1 MRLMMGDGVE
11 TERGG
16 QNLTRELLKVVTSP
30 DFRTGYIQT
39 QTAQART
46 ELDEIP
52 KGFKKAAGLKATV
65 VKERLAAEK
74 MGKPLEE
81 AVKDA
86 RNFRIMMDEVSR
98 EQVDQT
104 SPDGT
109 TLQKSRGLV
118 LFEQSLEEVES
129 DPQTLKR
136 TEEAETK
143 LKAEETRAGE
153 ELTKVIEEV
162 RSRFADKLLIAALA
176 SWGKAP
182 NSAGEKGEKGGGFNS
197 GIIHYFEY
205 RANPEKNGRYKN
217 HPPMSV
223 DGFIGYT
230 DRLMRQIENP
240 TGDDILGARYLK
252 DSDGQERL
260 FLVNSRH
267 ELIIGFKRKDEDK
280 LKIVTVVPGQDENS
294 LEKRV
299 KDEMAP
305 GNDKGRLNALGES
318 IEEVSLVPAIA

>member
-143 LKAEETRAGE
+143 LKAEE
-153 ELTKVIEEV
+153 
-162 RSRFADKLLIAALA
+162 
-176 SWGKAP
+176 
-182 NSAGEKGEKGGGFNS
+182 GEKGGGFNS

-217 HPPMSV
+217 QSPMSV

-260 FLVNSRH
+260 LLVNSIH

-305 GNDKGRLNALGES
+305 GNDKGRFNALGES

>member
-98 EQVDQT
+98 EH
-104 SPDGT
+104 
-109 TLQKSRGLV
+109 R
-118 LFEQSLEEVES
+118 
-129 DPQTLKR
+129 R
-136 TEEAETK
+136 TELLYK
-143 LKAEETRAGE
+143 KA
-153 ELTKVIEEV
+153 
-162 RSRFADKLLIAALA
+162 
-176 SWGKAP
+176 
-182 NSAGEKGEKGGGFNS
+182 
-197 GIIHYFEY
+197 
-205 RANPEKNGRYKN
+205 
-217 HPPMSV
+217 
-223 DGFIGYT
+223 
-230 DRLMRQIENP
+230 
-240 TGDDILGARYLK
+240 GD
-252 DSDGQERL
+252 
-260 FLVNSRH
+260 
-267 ELIIGFKRKDEDK
+267 
-280 LKIVTVVPGQDENS
+280 
-294 LEKRV
+294 
-299 KDEMAP
+299 
-305 GNDKGRLNALGES
+305 
-318 IEEVSLVPAIA
+318 

>member
-1 MRLMMGDGVE
+1 MSDVIE

-16 QNLTRELLKVVTSP
+16 QNLTRELLQVVTSP
-30 DFRTGYIQT
+30 DFRTGYIRT
-39 QTAQART
+39 QTAQIRT

-52 KGFKKAAGLKATV
+52 KGFEKAAGFKATEE
-65 VKERLAAEK
+65 KKRLAAER
-74 MGKPLEE
+74 MGLPLEE

-86 RNFRIMMDEVSR
+86 RNFGSMMVEVSR

-104 SPDGT
+104 LPDGT
-109 TLQKSRGLV
+109 TLQKGRGQV
-118 LFEQSLEEVES
+118 LFEQYLKEIKS

-136 TEEAETK
+136 MEEAETK
-143 LKAEETRAGE
+143 LKEVETRSGG

-162 RSRFADKLLIAALA
+162 RGKFADSRLIAALT

-182 NSAGEKGEKGGGFNS
+182 NSAGGKGETGDGFNS

-240 TGDDILGARYLK
+240 TGDDILGARYLR

-267 ELIIGFKRKDEDK
+267 ELIIGFKRKGEDK
-280 LKIVTVVPGQDENS
+280 LKIVTVIPGQDEKS
-294 LEKRV
+294 LERRV

-305 GNDKGRLNALGES
+305 GKNNSRLNALGES
-318 IEEVSLVPAIA
+318 IEEVPLVPAIA